1 MRDLIFT
8 NLVSQLENCE
18 NDNGTIC
25 FKTRD
30 INTDK
35 NNSVVLANYDVLR
48 KMYKLSPKTRMP
60 QKFTS
65 QTLLQIS
72 RSLEYEIE
80 RKTMYARSAAGTGT
94 TCGAYMISVN

>member
-8 NLVSQLENCE
+8 NLVSQLENCD
-18 NDNGTIC
+18 NDNGIIC

-35 NNSVVLANYDVLR
+35 NNAVMREHYEILR
-48 KMYKLSPKTRMP
+48 KMYKLSPNTRKP

-72 RSLEYEIE
+72 RSLKYDIQ
-80 RKTMYARSAAGTGT
+80 RKSKYVKSAQGTGT
-94 TCGAYMISVN
+94 SYGIYNISVN